1 MRLSMIAAAVGLAV
15 SLSACSDYESQ
26 VSESSQQKT
35 SQQESV
41 VQLSSSNPFYATSTL
56 QYGAPDFTKISDAD
70 YAPAF
75 EAGMSQHAAE
85 IRAIANN
92 TNAPTFDNT
101 ILAMEQ
107 SGQLLG
113 RVAAVF
119 YAMSSST
126 SNEVIRNLQGEL
138 APKMSS
144 HNDDIYLNKKLF
156 SRVDDLYQNRD
167 NLNLDAESKRLVE
180 VYHERFVRAGANLT
194 EEQMLQIRA
203 LNKEESSL
211 TTDFQRNTLEVAAE
225 SAPIFDSVEEL
236 AGLSD
241 ATIQNAASRAAEL
254 GLEGKYVLSL
264 SNTTRQA
271 ALAELTNRD
280 SRKKLWEASAYRG
293 LGRDGGIDNRPIIT
307 RLAELRAEKAAI
319 LGYDSF
325 GHYRLEAAMIKTPE
339 RARQMLVDMVPAV
352 LKQVE
357 REANRLRKQIK
368 DMGMDHELEP
378 WDWEFYAER
387 VREADYDLDP
397 AEVAQYFEYNRVLQD
412 GLFYGM
418 GQVYGISFERRND
431 LPGYHPDVEVYEV
444 FDKDKSSLGI
454 FYADY
459 FAREGKRGGAW
470 MSSFVDQSHLEGT
483 KPVVYNVMNIPK
495 APAGQPT
502 LISWD
507 NVTTMFHE
515 MGHGVHG
522 LFSDVYYPSLS
533 GTSVPRDFVESP
545 STFHEGFALDPKILP
560 HFAKHY
566 KTGEPIPKALL
577 DRVLAAMSFN
587 QGFST
592 LEYMGAALIDLEY
605 HALAEGETITDVE
618 AFEKQALAKYGMDIS
633 YVPPRYR
640 SGYFSHVFS
649 GGYASSYY
657 AYMWSDVLASDAFAY
672 VMANGGIGSQALQD
686 YRDHILSKGGTKE
699 ALELYIDFR
708 GQEPDT
714 RHLLISRGLLDPE
727 TKE

>member
-15 SLSACSDYESQ
+15 TLSACSDYKSQ
-26 VSESSQQKT
+26 VSEPDT
-35 SQQESV
+35 QEI
-41 VQLSSSNPFYATSTL
+41 VQLASSNPFYAESTL
-56 QYGAPDFTKISDAD
+56 QYGAPDFTKITDAD
-70 YAPAF
+70 FAPAF

-92 TNAPTFDNT
+92 PEAPTFDNT

-107 SGQLLG
+107 SGKLYG
-113 RVAAVF
+113 RVSAVF
-119 YAMSSST
+119 YAMASST
-126 SNEVIRNLQGEL
+126 SNEAIRELQSEL
-138 APKMSS
+138 APKTSS
-144 HNDDIYLNKKLF
+144 HSDDIYLNKTLF
-156 SRVDDLYQNRD
+156 ARVDQLFNNLD
-167 NLNLDAESKRLVE
+167 NSGLDAESKRLVE

-203 LNKEESSL
+203 LNEEESTL
-211 TTDFQRNTLEVAAE
+211 TTEFQRNTLEVGNE
-225 SAPIFDSVEEL
+225 RAPIFDSAEEL
-236 AGLSD
+236 AGLSS
-241 ATIQNAASRAAEL
+241 ATIQNAAERAASM

-271 ALAELTNRD
+271 ALAEMTNRE
-280 SRKKLWEASAYRG
+280 SRKKLWEASAYRS
-293 LGRDGGIDNRPIIT
+293 LGRDGGIDSRPIIT

-319 LGYDSF
+319 LGYESF
-325 GHYRLEAAMIKTPE
+325 GHYRLEAAMIQTPE

-352 LKQVE
+352 LNQVE
-357 REANRLRKQIK
+357 NEAARLRKQIK
-368 DMGMDHELEP
+368 DMGMDHELEA

-387 VREADYDLDP
+387 VREADYNLDP
-397 AEVAQYFEYNRVLQD
+397 AEVANYFEYNRVLQD

-418 GQVYGISFERRND
+418 GQVYGISFEPRTD

-459 FAREGKRGGAW
+459 FARDGKRGGAW
-470 MSSFVDQSHLEGT
+470 MSSFVRQSHLENT

-495 APAGQPT
+495 APEGQPS

-522 LFSDVYYPSLS
+522 LFSDVNYTTLS
-533 GTSVPRDFVESP
+533 GTAVPRDFVESP
-545 STFHEGFALDPKILP
+545 STFHEGFALDPKVLP
-560 HFAKHY
+560 NFAKHY
-566 KTGEPIPKALL
+566 ETGEPIPKALL
-577 DRVLAAMSFN
+577 DKVLDAMSFN
-587 QGFST
+587 QGYNT
-592 LEYMGAALIDLEY
+592 LEYMAAALLDLEY
-605 HALAEGETITDVE
+605 HALAKGETIDDVE

-640 SGYFSHVFS
+640 SGYFSHIFS

-672 VMANGGIGSQALQD
+672 VMENGGIGSQALQD

-699 ALELYIDFR
+699 ALDLYIDFR

>member
-15 SLSACSDYESQ
+15 TLGACTSYDNQ
-26 VSESSQQKT
+26 VSEATQDA
-35 SQQESV
+35 EAV
-41 VQLSSSNPFYATSTL
+41 VQLDMSNPFYAVSTL

-75 EAGMSQHAAE
+75 AAGMSQHAAE
-85 IRAIANN
+85 IRAIA
-92 TNAPTFDNT
+92 TNPEAPTFDNT

-107 SGQLLG
+107 SGKLLG
-113 RVAAVF
+113 RVSAVF
-119 YAMSSST
+119 YAMASST
-126 SNEVIRNLQGEL
+126 SNETIRQLQGEL

-144 HNDDIYLNKKLF
+144 HNDDIYLNKDLF
-156 SRVDDLYQNRD
+156 ARVDSIYQNRD
-167 NLNLDAESKRLVE
+167 NLGLDAESKRLVE

-194 EEQMLQIRA
+194 AEQMEQIRA

-211 TTDFQRNTLEVAAE
+211 TTEFQRNVLAVASE
-225 SAPIFDSVEEL
+225 RAPVFDSVEEL

-241 ATIQNAASRAAEL
+241 ATIQNAAKRAADM
-254 GLEGKYVLSL
+254 GMEGKYVLSL

-271 ALAELTNRD
+271 ALAQMTNRD
-280 SRKKLWEASAYRG
+280 ARKKLWEASAYRG
-293 LGRDGGIDNRPIIT
+293 LGRDGGIDNRPIIA

-325 GHYRLEAAMIKTPE
+325 GHYRLEAAMIQTPE
-339 RARQMLVDMVPAV
+339 RARKMLVDMVPAV
-352 LKQVE
+352 LDQVE
-357 REANRLRKQIK
+357 REANRLREQIK
-368 DMGMDHELEP
+368 TMGMDHELKP

-387 VREADYDLDP
+387 VREADYNLDP

-418 GQVYGISFERRND
+418 GQVYGIRFERRND

-444 FDKDKSSLGI
+444 FDKDGSSMGI

-459 FAREGKRGGAW
+459 FARDGKRGGAW
-470 MSSFVDQSHLEGT
+470 MSSFVKQSHLENT

-495 APAGQPT
+495 APEGQPT

-507 NVTTMFHE
+507 NVSTMFHE

-522 LFSDVYYPSLS
+522 LFSDVYYNTLS
-533 GTSVPRDFVESP
+533 GTAVPRDFVESP

-560 HFAKHY
+560 NFAKHY
-566 KTGEPIPKALL
+566 ETGEPIPEELL
-577 DRVLAAMSFN
+577 EKVLDAMSFN
-587 QGFST
+587 QGFNT
-592 LEYMGAALIDLEY
+592 LEYMAAALLDLEY
-605 HALAEGETITDVE
+605 HALEKGEHIADVE
-618 AFEKQALAKYGMDIS
+618 AFEQQALAKYGMDLS

-672 VMANGGIGSQALQD
+672 VKADGGIGSQALKD
-686 YRDHILSKGGTKE
+686 YREHILSKGGTKE
-699 ALELYIDFR
+699 ALDLYIDFR

-714 RHLLISRGLLDPE
+714 RHLLISRGLLDPDAE
-727 TKE
+727 